1 MSVDVRGLKITIGG
15 KPIVSDA
22 DMTIADGERV
32 GLIGS
37 SGSGKSMIAKAML
50 GLLPLTAV
58 ANGSIDMGGTEI
70 IGASERALADLRGRY
85 VGAVFQNP
93 AASLNP
99 VMTVAQQIALP
110 LRLHYD
116 LTKAERADRV
126 NALLSKVGLDL
137 DMAGKYPHELSG
149 GQQQRVGIATA
160 LITSPRLIIADEPTT
175 ALDSITQR
183 QIVDLLTSLV
193 DDAGASM
200 LFITHDFSVLAR
212 ATTRCYVLDA
222 GRIVES
228 GPTADL
234 LAAPTTPQAQ
244 RLVAAAQTLT
254 LHTPR
259 RIRMSNSSVPL
270 LSARSI
276 TKSFGPRTAR
286 HQVLFDVSADVHAGE
301 CLAVIGGS
309 GSGKST
315 LTRIMLGLES
325 ADSGSVEYEGQSIV
339 GGRKSPGFAA
349 LRRES
354 GLVFQ
359 DPFSS
364 LDPRWQVAK
373 SVAEPLSL
381 QRRDLNNTDI
391 DERVAA
397 ALTMAGLEP
406 ADFLNRYPIDLSGGQ
421 AQRVVIARAIIN
433 EPKVIL
439 ADEPM
444 SAINVAA
451 RIQILDTFA
460 AIRAA
465 RPSTAIIMVSHD
477 LGVVQHIADRIL
489 VLHDGRLEE
498 TGPTAEVL
506 GNPQSDY
513 TRQLIEA
520 ASL

>member
-1 MSVDVRGLKITIGG
+1 
-15 KPIVSDA
+15 
-22 DMTIADGERV
+22 
-32 GLIGS
+32 
-37 SGSGKSMIAKAML
+37 
-50 GLLPLTAV
+50 
-58 ANGSIDMGGTEI
+58 
-70 IGASERALADLRGRY
+70 
-85 VGAVFQNP
+85 
-93 AASLNP
+93 
-99 VMTVAQQIALP
+99 
-110 LRLHYD
+110 
-116 LTKAERADRV
+116 
-126 NALLSKVGLDL
+126 
-137 DMAGKYPHELSG
+137 
-149 GQQQRVGIATA
+149 
-160 LITSPRLIIADEPTT
+160 
-175 ALDSITQR
+175 
-183 QIVDLLTSLV
+183 
-193 DDAGASM
+193 
-200 LFITHDFSVLAR
+200 
-212 ATTRCYVLDA
+212 
-222 GRIVES
+222 
-228 GPTADL
+228 
-234 LAAPTTPQAQ
+234 
-244 RLVAAAQTLT
+244 
-254 LHTPR
+254 
-259 RIRMSNSSVPL
+259 MSNSSVPL
-270 LSARSI
+270 LSAHSI

-325 ADSGSVEYEGQSIV
+325 ADSGSVEYESQSIV

-364 LDPRWQVAK
+364 LDPRWRVAK

-444 SAINVAA
+444 SAIDVAA

-506 GNPQSDY
+506 GNPPIRLHPSAH
-513 TRQLIEA
+513 RG
-520 ASL
+520 SLVIDLFGSLSEGSCRTQ

>member
-1 MSVDVRGLKITIGG
+1 
-15 KPIVSDA
+15 
-22 DMTIADGERV
+22 
-32 GLIGS
+32 
-37 SGSGKSMIAKAML
+37 
-50 GLLPLTAV
+50 
-58 ANGSIDMGGTEI
+58 
-70 IGASERALADLRGRY
+70 
-85 VGAVFQNP
+85 
-93 AASLNP
+93 
-99 VMTVAQQIALP
+99 
-110 LRLHYD
+110 
-116 LTKAERADRV
+116 
-126 NALLSKVGLDL
+126 
-137 DMAGKYPHELSG
+137 
-149 GQQQRVGIATA
+149 
-160 LITSPRLIIADEPTT
+160 
-175 ALDSITQR
+175 
-183 QIVDLLTSLV
+183 
-193 DDAGASM
+193 
-200 LFITHDFSVLAR
+200 
-212 ATTRCYVLDA
+212 
-222 GRIVES
+222 
-228 GPTADL
+228 
-234 LAAPTTPQAQ
+234 
-244 RLVAAAQTLT
+244 
-254 LHTPR
+254 
-259 RIRMSNSSVPL
+259 MSNSSVPL
-270 LSARSI
+270 LSAHSI

-315 LTRIMLGLES
+315 LTRIM
-325 ADSGSVEYEGQSIV
+325 
-339 GGRKSPGFAA
+339 
-349 LRRES
+349 RRES

-364 LDPRWQVAK
+364 LDPRWRVAK

-444 SAINVAA
+444 SAIDVAA

-498 TGPTAEVL
+498 TGSTAEVL

>member
-1 MSVDVRGLKITIGG
+1 
-15 KPIVSDA
+15 
-22 DMTIADGERV
+22 
-32 GLIGS
+32 
-37 SGSGKSMIAKAML
+37 
-50 GLLPLTAV
+50 
-58 ANGSIDMGGTEI
+58 
-70 IGASERALADLRGRY
+70 
-85 VGAVFQNP
+85 
-93 AASLNP
+93 
-99 VMTVAQQIALP
+99 
-110 LRLHYD
+110 
-116 LTKAERADRV
+116 
-126 NALLSKVGLDL
+126 
-137 DMAGKYPHELSG
+137 
-149 GQQQRVGIATA
+149 
-160 LITSPRLIIADEPTT
+160 
-175 ALDSITQR
+175 
-183 QIVDLLTSLV
+183 
-193 DDAGASM
+193 
-200 LFITHDFSVLAR
+200 
-212 ATTRCYVLDA
+212 
-222 GRIVES
+222 
-228 GPTADL
+228 
-234 LAAPTTPQAQ
+234 
-244 RLVAAAQTLT
+244 
-254 LHTPR
+254 
-259 RIRMSNSSVPL
+259 MSNSSVPL
-270 LSARSI
+270 LSAHSI

-325 ADSGSVEYEGQSIV
+325 ADSGSVEYESQSIV
-339 GGRKSPGFAA
+339 SAGQVTHAFEAF
-349 LRRES
+349 RRES

-364 LDPRWQVAK
+364 LDPRWRVAK

-444 SAINVAA
+444 SAIDVAA

-477 LGVVQHIADRIL
+477 LGVVQHIGDRIL

-498 TGPTAEVL
+498 TGSTAEVL

>member
-1 MSVDVRGLKITIGG
+1 
-15 KPIVSDA
+15 
-22 DMTIADGERV
+22 
-32 GLIGS
+32 
-37 SGSGKSMIAKAML
+37 
-50 GLLPLTAV
+50 
-58 ANGSIDMGGTEI
+58 
-70 IGASERALADLRGRY
+70 
-85 VGAVFQNP
+85 
-93 AASLNP
+93 
-99 VMTVAQQIALP
+99 
-110 LRLHYD
+110 
-116 LTKAERADRV
+116 
-126 NALLSKVGLDL
+126 
-137 DMAGKYPHELSG
+137 
-149 GQQQRVGIATA
+149 
-160 LITSPRLIIADEPTT
+160 
-175 ALDSITQR
+175 
-183 QIVDLLTSLV
+183 
-193 DDAGASM
+193 
-200 LFITHDFSVLAR
+200 
-212 ATTRCYVLDA
+212 
-222 GRIVES
+222 
-228 GPTADL
+228 
-234 LAAPTTPQAQ
+234 
-244 RLVAAAQTLT
+244 
-254 LHTPR
+254 
-259 RIRMSNSSVPL
+259 MSNSSVPL
-270 LSARSI
+270 LSAHSI

-325 ADSGSVEYEGQSIV
+325 ADSGSVEYESQS
-339 GGRKSPGFAA
+339 AA

-364 LDPRWQVAK
+364 LDPRWRVAK

-444 SAINVAA
+444 SAIDVAA

>member
-1 MSVDVRGLKITIGG
+1 
-15 KPIVSDA
+15 
-22 DMTIADGERV
+22 
-32 GLIGS
+32 
-37 SGSGKSMIAKAML
+37 
-50 GLLPLTAV
+50 
-58 ANGSIDMGGTEI
+58 
-70 IGASERALADLRGRY
+70 
-85 VGAVFQNP
+85 
-93 AASLNP
+93 
-99 VMTVAQQIALP
+99 
-110 LRLHYD
+110 
-116 LTKAERADRV
+116 
-126 NALLSKVGLDL
+126 
-137 DMAGKYPHELSG
+137 
-149 GQQQRVGIATA
+149 
-160 LITSPRLIIADEPTT
+160 
-175 ALDSITQR
+175 
-183 QIVDLLTSLV
+183 
-193 DDAGASM
+193 
-200 LFITHDFSVLAR
+200 
-212 ATTRCYVLDA
+212 
-222 GRIVES
+222 
-228 GPTADL
+228 
-234 LAAPTTPQAQ
+234 
-244 RLVAAAQTLT
+244 
-254 LHTPR
+254 
-259 RIRMSNSSVPL
+259 MSNSSVPL
-270 LSARSI
+270 LSAHSI

-325 ADSGSVEYEGQSIV
+325 ADSGSVEYEPIHC
-339 GGRKSPGFAA
+339 
-349 LRRES
+349 RRPKIA
-354 GLVFQ
+354 GIRGPAPRIGTGVPDL
-359 DPFSS
+359 FSS
-364 LDPRWQVAK
+364 LDPRWRVAK

-444 SAINVAA
+444 SAIDVAA

-498 TGPTAEVL
+498 TGSTAEVL